1 MRTILLFLAMVLF
14 SALCITG
21 CSNGSSEMDREV
33 KASENEFPPSMA
45 GSINVNDKEYE
56 MVVGNYRWERKQGI
70 DTQVVETD
78 AASPY
83 QIAEYFNAIMV
94 EPNTN
99 INIEIEENPRVSL
112 FLWNGNGREKEVK
125 LKNNQLLAPTSKG
138 QYIYEVLAKWSN
150 GEVSYTFVVEVL

>member
-1 MRTILLFLAMVLF
+1 MRIKLLIYSMVVF
-14 SALCITG
+14 STLCITG
-21 CSNGSSEMDREV
+21 CSNNSSEIDKEV
-33 KASENEFPPSMA
+33 KASENEFPPSMT
-45 GSINVNDKEYE
+45 GSISVNDKEYE
-56 MVVGNYRWERKQGI
+56 IVVGNYRWERKQGL

-83 QIAEYFNAIMV
+83 QIAENFSAIMV

-99 INIEIEENPRVSL
+99 INIEIEENPRISL
-112 FLWNGNGREKEVK
+112 YLWNESGREKEVT

-138 QYIYEVLAKWSN
+138 QYIYEILAEWSN